1 MWLRFSPLLLLVTV
15 GCGGDD
21 QCDPNKNTGCDDH
34 QACERV
40 QGGDPKCVAALEV
53 VGRVFDLD
61 TNAGVAG
68 ARIVAIDANG
78 AAASFVATSGSDGSY
93 TLQIPVDRT
102 SAGAPAMTFTITLR
116 ADASGYLTFPAGIRP
131 ALPIDT
137 ATAAMTDGRYQIKS
151 SLTDIGLLKLP
162 AGTPAGGTIKGT
174 IADNATHASA
184 LVVAEAN
191 GVGYT
196 AIAARDGDYTIFN
209 VPAGSVS
216 VNAYARGYNYT
227 AKTADVKA
235 GASTTVNLDL
245 SSAAA
250 STVSGSVNIV
260 NGGNGTMTSVIL
272 VLESTF
278 NTMLARGETP
288 PGLRAPDPGTAPNVT
303 NAFSITGV
311 PAGKYVVLAGFEND
325 FLVRD
330 ESSIGGTAIV
340 HQEVVAGQDVTLP
353 TSFKLTGA
361 DDIVSPGAMGP
372 EMVTGTP
379 TFKWIDDSSED
390 RYTVTVFDSYGTDIW
405 DGGTGK
411 SVVTLQYGGP
421 ALKSGQY
428 YQFRVASIKDPSEV
442 IARSEDL
449 KGVFFVP

>member
-1 MWLRFSPLLLLVTV
+1 MWLRLSPLALVVAV
-15 GCGGDD
+15 GCGNDP
-21 QCDPNKNTGCDDH
+21 CDPNANTGCDSH
-34 QACERV
+34 QTCEQP
-40 QGGDPKCVAALEV
+40 QGGDAKCVPALEV

-61 TNAGVAG
+61 TNAGIAG
-68 ARIVAIDANG
+68 ARIVALDANG

-93 TLQIPVDRT
+93 ALQLPVERN
-102 SAGAPAMTFTITLR
+102 SAGAPATTFTVTLR
-116 ADASGYLTFPAGIRP
+116 ADAAGYVTFPAGIRP
-131 ALPIDT
+131 ALPMDT
-137 ATAAMTDGRYQIKS
+137 ATATMTGGHYEIKS

-162 AGTPAGGTIKGT
+162 AGTPAGGTIKGNV
-174 IADNATHASA
+174 AENATHASA
-184 LVVAEAN
+184 LVVAEVN

-196 AIAARDGDYTIFN
+196 SIAARDGDYTIFN
-209 VPAGSVS
+209 VPAGSVN

-227 AKTADVKA
+227 AKSADVKA
-235 GASTTVNLDL
+235 GASTTVDLDL
-245 SSAAA
+245 SSDAA

-303 NAFSITGV
+303 NAFSISGV

-330 ESSIGGTAIV
+330 ESSIGGTSIV
-340 HQEVVAGQDVTLP
+340 HQEVVAGQDVAIG

-361 DDIVSPGAMGP
+361 DDIVSPGANGP

-379 TFKWIDDSSED
+379 TFKWVDDSSED

-405 DGGTGK
+405 DGGTPK
-411 SVVTLQYGGP
+411 SVVTLTYGGP
-421 ALKSGQY
+421 PLKSGQY

-442 IARSEDL
+442 ISRSEDL
-449 KGVFFVP
+449 KGVFLEQ

>member
-1 MWLRFSPLLLLVTV
+1 MWLRISPLVLLVTM
-15 GCGGDD
+15 GCGDD
-21 QCDPNKNTGCDDH
+21 PCDPNKNTGCDSH
-34 QACERV
+34 QACERI
-40 QGGDPKCVAALEV
+40 QGGDSKCVAALEV

-61 TNAGVAG
+61 TNAGIAG

-93 TLQIPVDRT
+93 TLPIPVERT
-102 SAGAPAMTFTITLR
+102 SAGAPDMTFTLTLR
-116 ADASGYLTFPAGIRP
+116 ADAANYLTFPAGIRP
-131 ALPIDT
+131 ALPLDT
-137 ATAAMTDGRYQIKS
+137 ATAVMTDGRYQIKS

-162 AGTPAGGTIKGT
+162 ANTPAGGTIKGNV
-174 IADNATHASA
+174 ADNATHASA

-196 AIAARDGDYTIFN
+196 AIAGRDGDYTIFN
-209 VPAGSVS
+209 VPPGTAS

-227 AKTADVKA
+227 SKSADVKA
-235 GASTTVNLDL
+235 GAATTVDLDL
-245 SSAAA
+245 SNAAA

-340 HQEVVAGQDVTLP
+340 HQEVVAGQDVTIAS
-353 TSFKLTGA
+353 SFKLTGA

-372 EMVTGTP
+372 ETVTGTP
-379 TFKWIDDSSED
+379 TFTWIDDSSED
-390 RYTVTVFDSYGTDIW
+390 RYTVTVFDSYGTVYW
-405 DGGTGK
+405 EGGTPK
-411 SVVTLQYGGP
+411 SVVTLPYGGP

-442 IARSEDL
+442 ISRSEDL
-449 KGVFFVP
+449 KGVFLVQ